1 MLERFE
7 SFGPLVIMVTA
18 VGVMLWVAHWLL
30 IKRHPDL
37 GNERLFPRQLIM
49 LGLTLLGLLAVVLV
63 LPVSDT
69 SRNQL
74 MGLIGILISETE
86 NGNAEPDVA
95 SDK

>member
-1 MLERFE
+1 
-7 SFGPLVIMVTA
+7 
-18 VGVMLWVAHWLL
+18 
-30 IKRHPDL
+30 
-37 GNERLFPRQLIM
+37 M

-86 NGNAEPDVA
+86 NGNPEPDA
-95 SDK
+95 ATDK

>member
-1 MLERFE
+1 M
-7 SFGPLVIMVTA
+7 
-18 VGVMLWVAHWLL
+18 L

-86 NGNAEPDVA
+86 NDNAEPDA
-95 SDK
+95 AADK